1 MLEGMGSLYPF
12 SAGLFLK
19 QDRRGK
25 MDWGFLITNSLLLG
39 VGLAV
44 DAFSVSIANAICEP
58 HMAKSKKFYVALT
71 YALFQIA
78 MPLIGWICVHT
89 ISQYFTLFQSFIP
102 YIALVLLCY
111 IGIKMLVE
119 AKKGDGEEIDEEKGV
134 LTVKTLII
142 QGIATSIDAL
152 SVGFAIADY
161 SALEAGVSSLIIGVV
176 TFFICLSG
184 LWLGKKAGEKLQS
197 KATIFGGIVLILIGI
212 EIFVKDL
219 FF

>member
-1 MLEGMGSLYPF
+1 
-12 SAGLFLK
+12 
-19 QDRRGK
+19 
-25 MDWGFLITNSLLLG
+25 MDWGLLFANSILLG

-44 DAFSVSIANAICEP
+44 DAFSVSIANAIAEP
-58 HMAKSKKFYVALT
+58 GMGKSKKFYIALT

-89 ISQYFTLFQSFIP
+89 ISEYFTAFQKCIP
-102 YIALVLLCY
+102 YIALVLLSY

-119 AKKGDGEEIDEEKGV
+119 AKKGGDDEEIHYV
-134 LTVKTLII
+134 TLSFGTLMI

-152 SVGFAIADY
+152 SVGFAIAEY
-161 SALEAGVSSLIIGVV
+161 SKAEAVVSSVVIGIV
-176 TFFICLSG
+176 TFFICTCG
-184 LWLGKKAGEKLQS
+184 LWLGKKAGEKLKS
-197 KATIFGGIVLILIGI
+197 KATLFGGIVLILIGI

>member
-1 MLEGMGSLYPF
+1 
-12 SAGLFLK
+12 
-19 QDRRGK
+19 
-25 MDWGFLITNSLLLG
+25 MDWGLLIANSILLG

-44 DAFSVSIANAICEP
+44 DAFSVSIANAIAEP
-58 HMAKSKKFYVALT
+58 RMGKNKKFYIALT

-89 ISQYFTLFQSFIP
+89 ISEYFTAFQKCIP
-102 YIALVLLCY
+102 YIALALLSY

-119 AKKGDGEEIDEEKGV
+119 AKKGGDDEEV
-134 LTVKTLII
+134 HYVTLSVGTLMI

-152 SVGFAIADY
+152 SVGFAIAGY
-161 SALEAGVSSLIIGVV
+161 STAEALISSLIIGVV
-176 TFFICLSG
+176 TFFICTCG
-184 LWLGKKAGEKLQS
+184 LWLGKKAGEKLKS
-197 KATIFGGIVLILIGI
+197 KATLFGGVVLILIGI

>member
-1 MLEGMGSLYPF
+1 
-12 SAGLFLK
+12 
-19 QDRRGK
+19 
-25 MDWGFLITNSLLLG
+25 MDWGFLITNSILLG

-44 DAFSVSIANAICEP
+44 DAFSVSIANAIAEP
-58 HMAKSKKFYVALT
+58 SMPKGKKFYVALT

-78 MPLIGWICVHT
+78 MPLIGWVCVHT
-89 ISQYFTLFQSFIP
+89 ISQYFTLFQKFIP

-119 AKKGDGEEIDEEKGV
+119 SGKGEDGEEKSGGT
-134 LTVKTLII
+134 LTLSALII

-161 SALEAGVSSLIIGVV
+161 TTSEALISSIIIGIV
-176 TFFICLSG
+176 TFFICTCG
-184 LWLGKKAGEKLQS
+184 LWPGKKAGEKLKN
-197 KATIFGGIVLILIGI
+197 KATLFGGIVLILIGI
-212 EIFVKDL
+212 EIFIKDL

>member
-1 MLEGMGSLYPF
+1 
-12 SAGLFLK
+12 
-19 QDRRGK
+19 
-25 MDWGFLITNSLLLG
+25 MDWGLLIANSILLG

-44 DAFSVSIANAICEP
+44 DAFSVSIANAIAEP
-58 HMAKSKKFYVALT
+58 KMSGNKKFYIALT

-89 ISQYFTLFQSFIP
+89 ISEYFTAFQKCIP

-119 AKKGDGEEIDEEKGV
+119 ARKGGDDEEV
-134 LTVKTLII
+134 HYVTLTVRTLII

-152 SVGFAIADY
+152 SVGFAIAEY
-161 SALEAGVSSLIIGVV
+161 STAEAIVGSIIIGVV
-176 TFFICLSG
+176 TFFICTCG
-184 LWLGKKAGEKLQS
+184 LWLGRKAGEKLKS
-197 KATIFGGIVLILIGI
+197 KATVFGGIVLILIGI

>member
-1 MLEGMGSLYPF
+1 
-12 SAGLFLK
+12 
-19 QDRRGK
+19 
-25 MDWGFLITNSLLLG
+25 MDWGFLITNSILLG
-39 VGLAV
+39 AALAV

-58 HMAKSKKFYVALT
+58 DMTGRKKFYVALT

-78 MPLIGWICVHT
+78 MPLIGWVCVHT

-111 IGIKMLVE
+111 IGIKMLIE
-119 AKKGDGEEIDEEKGV
+119 AKKGGDEENTSSVK
-134 LTVKTLII
+134 LTFKALII

-161 SALEAGVSSLIIGVV
+161 SPFEAIVASIIIGVV
-176 TFFICLSG
+176 TFFICMCG
-184 LWLGKKAGEKLQS
+184 LWLGKKAGEKLKS
-197 KATIFGGIVLILIGI
+197 KATVFGGIVLILIGI
-212 EIFVKDL
+212 EIFIKDL

>member
-1 MLEGMGSLYPF
+1 
-12 SAGLFLK
+12 
-19 QDRRGK
+19 
-25 MDWGFLITNSLLLG
+25 MDWGLLIANSILLG

-44 DAFSVSIANAICEP
+44 DAFSVSVANAIAEP
-58 HMAKSKKFYVALT
+58 KMSGNKKFYVALT

-78 MPLIGWICVHT
+78 MPLVGWICVHT
-89 ISQYFTLFQSFIP
+89 ISEYFTAFQKCIP

-119 AKKGDGEEIDEEKGV
+119 AKKGGDDEEEHYV
-134 LTVKTLII
+134 TLTVKTLII

-152 SVGFAIADY
+152 SVGFAIAEY
-161 SALEAGVSSLIIGVV
+161 STAEAVVGSIIIGVV
-176 TFFICLSG
+176 TFFICTCG
-184 LWLGKKAGEKLQS
+184 LWLGKKAGEKLKS
-197 KATIFGGIVLILIGI
+197 KATVFGGIVLILIGI

>member
-1 MLEGMGSLYPF
+1 
-12 SAGLFLK
+12 
-19 QDRRGK
+19 
-25 MDWGFLITNSLLLG
+25 MDWGLLIANSILLG

-44 DAFSVSIANAICEP
+44 DAFSVSIANAIAEP
-58 HMAKSKKFYVALT
+58 KMSGNKKFYIALT

-78 MPLIGWICVHT
+78 MPLIGWVCVHT
-89 ISQYFTLFQSFIP
+89 ISEYFTAFQKCIP

-119 AKKGDGEEIDEEKGV
+119 ARKGGDDEEV
-134 LTVKTLII
+134 HYVTLTVRTLII

-152 SVGFAIADY
+152 SVGFAIAEY
-161 SALEAGVSSLIIGVV
+161 STAEAIVGSIIIGVV
-176 TFFICLSG
+176 TFFICTCG
-184 LWLGKKAGEKLQS
+184 LWLGRKAGEKLKS
-197 KATIFGGIVLILIGI
+197 KATVFGGIVLILIGI

>member
-1 MLEGMGSLYPF
+1 
-12 SAGLFLK
+12 
-19 QDRRGK
+19 
-25 MDWGFLITNSLLLG
+25 MDWGLLIANSILLG

-44 DAFSVSIANAICEP
+44 DAFSVSIANAIAEP
-58 HMAKSKKFYVALT
+58 KMSRNKKFYVALT

-78 MPLIGWICVHT
+78 MPLVGWICVHT
-89 ISQYFTLFQSFIP
+89 ISEYFTAFQKCIP

-119 AKKGDGEEIDEEKGV
+119 AKKGGDDEEV
-134 LTVKTLII
+134 HYVTLTVKTLII

-152 SVGFAIADY
+152 SVGFAIAEY
-161 SALEAGVSSLIIGVV
+161 SAAEAVVGSIIIGVV
-176 TFFICLSG
+176 TFFICTGG
-184 LWLGKKAGEKLQS
+184 LWLGKKAGEKLKS
-197 KATIFGGIVLILIGI
+197 KATVFGGIVLILIGI